1 MPKAKDGHGS
11 AGKTIQTPTRSA
23 CFSIKGVFRCGGMFE
38 SVRPLKWKY
47 ICRKVKDDLNEQTD
61 NYRFIGNSIEAG
73 ILLGI

>member
-1 MPKAKDGHGS
+1 
-11 AGKTIQTPTRSA
+11 
-23 CFSIKGVFRCGGMFE
+23 MFE